1 MESVL
6 LYGSETWSLPPTAL
20 GCLDGFQVEAARRF
34 TGMLPVKRGTS
45 WAYPK
50 SADVMAAAGLRP
62 IRESILR
69 RRRTVLAAIEG
80 RALLELCREAERQLG
95 SPARQ
100 YWWEQEFELD
110 EDEGG
115 AGDPV
120 GLGPGTSRDGVAGHD
135 VLRRRLRREL
145 DEEPQ
150 GEPF

>member
-1 MESVL
+1 MAGL
-6 LYGSETWSLPPTAL
+6 GLPWSAIL
-20 GCLDGFQVEAARRF
+20 RR
-34 TGMLPVKRGTS
+34 GDV
-45 WAYPK
+45 WVYPK

-80 RALLELCREAERQLG
+80 RKLLAECREAERQPG
-95 SPARQ
+95 SPARR

-110 EDEGG
+110 EDEGD

-120 GLGPGTSRDGVAGHD
+120 GRGPGATRVGVAGHD
-135 VLRRRLRREL
+135 VLRRRQRREL
-145 DEEPQ
+145 DEELQ